1 MPYLIIYI
9 YIFKV
14 FVYLYLFVTS
24 FVGAIYK
31 NVAWADFSLSNS
43 SSACGTKAQLLKVN
57 KKLKIKKLRNLK
69 FKVNKKLK
77 IKKLKIQG

>member
-1 MPYLIIYI
+1 M
-9 YIFKV
+9 
-14 FVYLYLFVTS
+14 
-24 FVGAIYK
+24 
-31 NVAWADFSLSNS
+31 SNS

-77 IKKLKIQG
+77 FKKLRNLKFKVNKKLKIKKLKIQG